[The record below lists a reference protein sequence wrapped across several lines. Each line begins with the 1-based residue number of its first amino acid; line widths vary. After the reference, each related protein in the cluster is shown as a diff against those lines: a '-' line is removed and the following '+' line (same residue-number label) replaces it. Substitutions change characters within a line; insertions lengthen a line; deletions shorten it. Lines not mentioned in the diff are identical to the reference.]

1 MGLLGTAQVHASN
14 HPYGPCGSQTA
25 MSIGTNGARRPLCHG
40 LGPSWG
46 IFWCVLTKSHSLLHL
61 LFWRLL
67 LSAVLPGLGLLLHLL
82 CALLD
87 LCSPWRYRPVF
98 HAPFLLC
105 FWDSDPFR
113 FGSAWRKLQE
123 LPPPPVNRQ
132 QAGGITLA
140 KPHLQW
146 LFLSGANLSISGSR
160 RKRRGHFIIIV
171 RYGFELKCNF
181 HEHVTW
187 STVITFQCD
196 ESPAYL
202 FNLKKGWFYMLI
214 KD

>member
-40 LGPSWG
+40 LGPTWG

-61 LFWRLL
+61 LFWSLL
-67 LSAVLPGLGLLLHLL
+67 LSAVLPGLGLLLRLL
-82 CALLD
+82 CVHLD

-123 LPPPPVNRQ
+123 LPPQLTGSRQ
-132 QAGGITLA
+132 EEL
-140 KPHLQW
+140 HLQSPICSDCFFQVVIW
-146 LFLSGANLSISGSR
+146 VYQDL
-160 RKRRGHFIIIV
+160 RGRDV
-171 RYGFELKCNF
+171 DTLLLLWDMASN
-181 HEHVTW
+181 
-187 STVITFQCD
+187 
-196 ESPAYL
+196 
-202 FNLKKGWFYMLI
+202 
-214 KD
+214 